1 MQNRHNA
8 HPRGDDG
15 PPTWRPQP
23 GEIPAGVID
32 RYSISDTLQGP
43 VRTVMVIE
51 ERTGE
56 RICLRLASTS
66 LLELFAQFQP
76 HPGERIDV
84 RFRWHAPDQA
94 YQRWRLL
101 MDRPALLDLSP
112 LGGKRP
118 TRRPGTGSRAW
129 RSPTQ
134 HRYLTPRRPHKS
146 EPQAAQDVRGSR
158 PLGDPWH
165 R

>member
-1 MQNRHNA
+1 MQNRQDA
-8 HPRGDDG
+8 YPRGDDG

-23 GEIPAGVID
+23 GEILAGVID
-32 RYSISDTLQGP
+32 RYSISETPQGP
-43 VRTVMVIE
+43 VRTVLVVE

-66 LLELFAQFQP
+66 LLELFAQSQP

-112 LGGKRP
+112 LGGEA
-118 TRRPGTGSRAW
+118 SDEA
-129 RSPTQ
+129 
-134 HRYLTPRRPHKS
+134 
-146 EPQAAQDVRGSR
+146 
-158 PLGDPWH
+158 PWH
-165 R
+165 RKPRAAIAYAIPTPHTQEAA